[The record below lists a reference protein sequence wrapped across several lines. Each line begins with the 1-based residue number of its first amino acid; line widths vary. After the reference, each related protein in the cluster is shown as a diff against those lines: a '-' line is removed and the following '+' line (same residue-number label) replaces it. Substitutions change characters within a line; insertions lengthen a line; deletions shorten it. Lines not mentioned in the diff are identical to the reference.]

1 MDTAKE
7 LLEFKLQNEE
17 ARIQHLISQ
26 LEQFFSKD
34 TQKKLKNP
42 SQIIYLQFR
51 LQKIYQ
57 IWIEEFDLKK
67 DILFPSFRKYF
78 PKREKE
84 LSALNKEMSHLK
96 KDLYD
101 LIILIHKFLKISSV
115 AEKSN
120 EILKSEIIQKGKEM
134 IVRMSEYF
142 QAETNL
148 IDQELFQELRED
160 EAEAFFRKIVE
171 RQRKKLIESELKP
184 SITRI
189 AS

>member
-17 ARIQHLISQ
+17 VRIQHLISQ
-26 LEQFFSKD
+26 LEDFF
-34 TQKKLKNP
+34 LENP
-42 SQIIYLQFR
+42 EERLQNSSQIIYLQFR

-57 IWIEEFDLKK
+57 IWLEEFDLKK
-67 DILFPSFRKYF
+67 EILFPSFRKYF

-84 LSALNKEMSHLK
+84 LFVLSEEMKGLK
-96 KDLYD
+96 KDLYE
-101 LIILIHKFLKISSV
+101 LIVLIHKVLKSGALS
-115 AEKSN
+115 EKSN
-120 EILKSEIIQKGKEM
+120 EALKTKIIQNGNEM

-142 QAETNL
+142 RAETKL

-171 RQRKKLIESELKP
+171 RQKKKLFETESRN
-184 SITRI
+184 SIP
-189 AS
+189 

>member
-26 LEQFFSKD
+26 LEIFFSEKPEERF
-34 TQKKLKNP
+34 QSS

-57 IWIEEFDLKK
+57 IWMEEFELKK
-67 DILFPSFRKYF
+67 EILFPSFRKYF

-84 LSALNKEMSHLK
+84 LSALSHEMNDLK
-96 KDLYD
+96 KVLYE
-101 LIILIHKFLKISSV
+101 LIVLIHEFLKTSNVLEPPNEMIK
-115 AEKSN
+115 EK
-120 EILKSEIIQKGKEM
+120 IIKLGKEM
-134 IVRMSEYF
+134 IVRMSAYF
-142 QAETNL
+142 QAETHL

-171 RQRKKLIESELKP
+171 RQKMKVLETELKN
-184 SITRI
+184 SITRM